1 MGPVFIKVA
10 FFTDV
15 ILMVNTIIR
24 KILILLFVAGTAG
37 ITKLEAASAKASVD
51 YVNPYMG
58 NISHLLVPTYPI
70 VHLPNSMLRVYPQ
83 RGDYTSDKFMGSR

>member
-1 MGPVFIKVA
+1 MYNQSSMGPVFIKVA
-10 FFTDV
+10 FFYRL

-24 KILILLFVAGTAG
+24 KILILLLVAGTTG
-37 ITKLEAASAKASVD
+37 ITKLEAASAKAPVD

-70 VHLPNSMLRVYPQ
+70 YICPTVC
-83 RGDYTSDKFMGSR
+83 